1 MKLYFIVPDY
11 YAERP
16 KACMNGWGSVFLN
29 VAPDGLALPCHE
41 ARMLPGLT
49 FPNVREHEMAWIWNE
64 SPAFNAYRGESWM
77 QEPCSSCDE
86 RTKDFGGCRC
96 QAFQL
101 TGDATN
107 ADPVCDKS
115 PHHNIITEQV
125 ELAQKPQSPA
135 ADVKPIIF
143 FRDDKN
149 SKALIAQ
156 ES

>member
-1 MKLYFIVPDY
+1 
-11 YAERP
+11 
-16 KACMNGWGSVFLN
+16 
-29 VAPDGLALPCHE
+29 
-41 ARMLPGLT
+41 MLPGLT
-49 FPNVREHEMAWIWNE
+49 FPNVRDNDMGWIWNE

-107 ADPVCDKS
+107 TDPVCDKS
-115 PHHNIITEQV
+115 PHHNIITEAV
-125 ELAQKPQSPA
+125 ELAQKPQAPA
-135 ADVKPIIF
+135 VDVKPIIF

-156 ES
+156 EI